1 MDLERN
7 FIRIMGAVNN
17 PGKFMFVDGDKLSD
31 AIELGQGINKAYE
44 NINEAIIYRLN
55 TGGSELDSIVVGLNE
70 EVCT

>member
-1 MDLERN
+1 
-7 FIRIMGAVNN
+7 
-17 PGKFMFVDGDKLSD
+17 MFVDGDKLSD